1 MRVFVTGASGWIGS
15 AITAELLA
23 AGHQVVGLA
32 RSDKSAAAIAAAGAE
47 VQRGD
52 LTDLASLRAGAERAD
67 GIIHT
72 AFIHDFAAHEAAA
85 AVDLAAVQLFG
96 DLLEGTD
103 RPLVIA
109 SGMLGAGSRETDLP
123 DLMSIQSPRQL
134 TEKVVLDFA
143 NRGIRSA
150 VVRLAPTVHGDGDY
164 GFLPIVIKGDRE
176 SGSSVYVGDGSN
188 VWPAVH
194 RLDAAHLFCLA
205 LENAPAGSV
214 LHAIDDEAVPFRD
227 IAEVIGRHL
236 NLPLLSLTAEE
247 AVERFGWVGRFL
259 MFDKPAS
266 SALTRELL
274 GWNPTG
280 PKLLEDLEQGHY
292 FRVEQQ

>member
-1 MRVFVTGASGWIGS
+1 MRVFVTGASVWIGS
-15 AITAELLA
+15 AITADLLA

-32 RSDKSAAAIAAAGAE
+32 RSDESAAAITAADAE

-52 LTDLASLRAGAERAD
+52 LTDLASLRAGAEGAD

-72 AFIHDFAAHEAAA
+72 AFIHDFTLHEAAA

-109 SGMLGAGSRETDLP
+109 SGMLGAGSRETDIP
-123 DLMSIQSPRQL
+123 DSTSFQSPRQL

-164 GFLPIVIKGDRE
+164 RVLADCDQGE
-176 SGSSVYVGDGSN
+176 SGK
-188 VWPAVH
+188 
-194 RLDAAHLFCLA
+194 R
-205 LENAPAGSV
+205 
-214 LHAIDDEAVPFRD
+214 
-227 IAEVIGRHL
+227 
-236 NLPLLSLTAEE
+236 
-247 AVERFGWVGRFL
+247 
-259 MFDKPAS
+259 
-266 SALTRELL
+266 
-274 GWNPTG
+274 
-280 PKLLEDLEQGHY
+280 
-292 FRVEQQ
+292 

>member
-1 MRVFVTGASGWIGS
+1 MA
-15 AITAELLA
+15 TAT
-23 AGHQVVGLA
+23 
-32 RSDKSAAAIAAAGAE
+32 I
-47 VQRGD
+47 
-52 LTDLASLRAGAERAD
+52 
-67 GIIHT
+67 
-72 AFIHDFAAHEAAA
+72 
-85 AVDLAAVQLFG
+85 
-96 DLLEGTD
+96 
-103 RPLVIA
+103 
-109 SGMLGAGSRETDLP
+109 
-123 DLMSIQSPRQL
+123 
-134 TEKVVLDFA
+134 
-143 NRGIRSA
+143 
-150 VVRLAPTVHGDGDY
+150 
-164 GFLPIVIKGDRE
+164 GFLPIVIKGNRE

-194 RLDAAHLFCLA
+194 RLGAAHLFCLA

-266 SALTRELL
+266 SALTRDLL

>member
-32 RSDKSAAAIAAAGAE
+32 RSDESAAAIASAGVE

-52 LTDLASLRAGAERAD
+52 LTDLASLRAGAEGAD

-123 DLMSIQSPRQL
+123 DSTSIQSPRQL
-134 TEKVVLDFA
+134 TEKSCAGFCESRYSISSGALGSYRSWRRRLWVLA
-143 NRGIRSA
+143 
-150 VVRLAPTVHGDGDY
+150 DGDQ
-164 GFLPIVIKGDRE
+164 GE
-176 SGSSVYVGDGSN
+176 SGK
-188 VWPAVH
+188 
-194 RLDAAHLFCLA
+194 R
-205 LENAPAGSV
+205 
-214 LHAIDDEAVPFRD
+214 
-227 IAEVIGRHL
+227 
-236 NLPLLSLTAEE
+236 
-247 AVERFGWVGRFL
+247 
-259 MFDKPAS
+259 
-266 SALTRELL
+266 
-274 GWNPTG
+274 
-280 PKLLEDLEQGHY
+280 
-292 FRVEQQ
+292 